1 MKILVAYDSKHGNT
15 TKIAEEIASAF
26 GPEHQVQLKSVAEA
40 KPKDVGP
47 AHIVVIGCPTHAWS
61 PTLQTKNFLDSLEG
75 ASYRGKYG
83 AAFDTKFSIPLTGS
97 AARTIEKRLAD
108 LGFQIAAP
116 HFSAIVRGMKGP
128 LNEGEIEKARQFAA
142 AILDGI
148 KTKPQKRGTVSN

>member
-26 GPEHQVQLKSVAEA
+26 GPGHQVQLKSVAEA
-40 KPKDVGP
+40 KPED
-47 AHIVVIGCPTHAWS
+47 ARAADIVVIGCPTHAWS
-61 PTLQTKNFLDSLEG
+61 PTPRTKNFLADLMGTSHQ
-75 ASYRGKYG
+75 GKYG

-142 AILDGI
+142 AILNGI
-148 KTKPQKRGTVSN
+148 ETKPKR

>member
-26 GPEHQVQLKSVAEA
+26 GPGHQARLKSIAEA
-40 KPKDVGP
+40 KPEDAG
-47 AHIVVIGCPTHAWS
+47 AADIVVIGCPTHAWS
-61 PTLQTKNFLDSLEG
+61 PTARTKNFLDSLEG
-75 ASYRGKYG
+75 TSYQGKYG

-97 AARTIEKRLAD
+97 AARTIEKRLAE
-108 LGFQIAAP
+108 LGFQIAGP

-128 LNEGEIEKARQFAA
+128 LNEGGIEKARQFAA

-148 KTKPQKRGTVSN
+148 ETKPER